1 MKISKSNAWCLY
13 DWANSAFV
21 TTVVAVVLPV
31 YFHKIICSEAS
42 EITLS
47 ILGIQI
53 HSTPTSLWGYAM
65 ALAALLVAVF
75 SPVFGAAADI
85 GGRRKQF
92 LGILTAVGVSAS
104 ALLWFT
110 GPGNIQLVLGLLIL
124 GQIGFAGANV
134 FYNSLLLLV
143 AKPGERDTI
152 SARGFAFG
160 YLGGGILLA
169 VNLLM
174 IRQPGLFGILDSTTA
189 TRFAFLSVALWWALF
204 SIPLFVVV
212 PGKGK
217 GDNIRSH
224 SFIESLAAGFKTLR
238 KTLGEIRKYSNLFRF
253 LISFLIYNDGI
264 QTVIMMAAIF
274 AVSSLDLGT
283 SSLIGAMLLTQAVGV
298 PASIIYGRIAKK
310 IGAKKAITAGIF
322 GYLLIIVYAFRM
334 QTAAE
339 FWGLAAA
346 VGLLQG
352 GIQAVSRS
360 FYSRLI
366 PPDMS
371 SEFFGFFAI
380 STRFASIFGPLLFAL
395 IADITGNIRL
405 SILVLS
411 VFFLTGGIILAGVKS
426 PSETMEKV

>member
-1 MKISKSNAWCLY
+1 MKISKDNAWCLY

-21 TTVVAVVLPV
+21 TTVVAAVLPV
-31 YFHKIICSEAS
+31 YFHNIICSEAS
-42 EITLS
+42 EITLN
-47 ILGIQI
+47 ILGIQV

-75 SPVFGAAADI
+75 SPIFGAAADI

-92 LGILTAVGVSAS
+92 LGILTTVGVCAS

-174 IRQPGLFGILDSTTA
+174 IRQPGLFGIPDSTTA

-212 PGKGK
+212 PGRGK

-224 SFIESLAAGFKTLR
+224 SFTESLIAGLRTLR

-274 AVSSLDLGT
+274 AVSSLNLGT
-283 SSLIGAMLLTQAVGV
+283 SSLIGALLLTQAVGV

-310 IGAKKAITAGIF
+310 IGAKKAITAGII

-366 PPDMS
+366 PPDKS

-426 PSETMEKV
+426 PSEIMENV